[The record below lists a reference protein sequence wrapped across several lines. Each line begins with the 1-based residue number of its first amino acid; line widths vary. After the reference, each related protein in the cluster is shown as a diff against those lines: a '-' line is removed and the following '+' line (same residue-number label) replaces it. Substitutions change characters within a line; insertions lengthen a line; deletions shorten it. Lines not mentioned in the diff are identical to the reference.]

1 LFSPAGLVSD
11 GSIFFCIVPAPVY
24 AGQQQADFDGHE
36 LHDVCDVFIL
46 PPRLPSTYLGIHSSH
61 STNPSSCSHHRYP
74 FHTHIPNMSL
84 HVPAT
89 DVVEFLSDRRFH
101 RCYILPPSPETGR
114 QNSHRFS
121 YADFGDPHSNA
132 VVLFCGGLMAARYC
146 YSPLDQL
153 AKKHNVRILQVDRPG
168 IGGTEP
174 IELEK
179 RIQIW
184 LGQHLS

>member
-1 LFSPAGLVSD
+1 MRRAYIAPKTAIYLPRHTQLTFHQSLQLFSSSLP
-11 GSIFFCIVPAPVY
+11 FPY
-24 AGQQQADFDGHE
+24 AH
-36 LHDVCDVFIL
+36 IL
-46 PPRLPSTYLGIHSSH
+46 K
-61 STNPSSCSHHRYP
+61 
-74 FHTHIPNMSL
+74 MSL

-101 RCYILPPSPETGR
+101 RSYVLPPAPETGR

-184 LGQHLS
+184 LG